1 MIVQLFPRLDRL
13 AVDALL
19 SARAD
24 DAVRPEPVVD
34 ADSFPVET
42 RYAASGGSPIRP
54 DVLID
59 IRAGLEEIAAGCGF
73 PDRGSAADRAQFDE
87 RASAFLAQRNEL
99 KGGEALRDDVWAFL
113 ACVVLPDL
121 VAWRF
126 VDRPAERFH
135 GGVRNT
141 FQRLWMRGHIL
152 DRGPASDARWELLGA
167 LTEDALVQITERP
180 SIGNDARLSQALAEG
195 WLRASKILGRSAMED
210 AMREAVIRLR
220 LRNQVQ
226 LLSELDDQ
234 ELEDAVNAFFA
245 QSSVAI
251 DPESR
256 SGTELLQSRS
266 LYRAG
271 VEVTT

>member
-24 DAVRPEPVVD
+24 DTACPEPIVD

-42 RYAASGGSPIRP
+42 RYAASGGSPIRHEI
-54 DVLID
+54 LID
-59 IRAGLEEIAAGCGF
+59 IRAGLQEIAAGCGF
-73 PDRGSAADRAQFDE
+73 PDRGSAADRARFDE

-99 KGGEALRDDVWAFL
+99 DGGEALRDDVWAFL
-113 ACVVLPDL
+113 ACVLLPDL

-126 VDRPAERFH
+126 ADRPAERFH

-141 FQRLWMRGHIL
+141 FQRLWMRGRIL
-152 DRGPASDARWELLGA
+152 DRGDTAEKRWELLGA

-180 SIGNDARLSQALAEG
+180 SIGNDARLSRALAEG
-195 WLRASKILGRSAMED
+195 WLRASQQLGRAAMED

-226 LLSELDDQ
+226 LLSELDDRA
-234 ELEDAVNAFFA
+234 LEEAVDAFFA
-245 QSSVAI
+245 HTYPAVE
-251 DPESR
+251 PERR
-256 SGTELLQSRS
+256 SWTDRLLGRGPMKDQHD
-266 LYRAG
+266 
-271 VEVTT
+271 